1 MLFSKRRKPSD
12 LSGLSVDAQLD
23 ITLARESMYRQL
35 SDDFLGWLK
44 DFALDEEDI
53 DSASFYATLDIL
65 RARLH
70 ELNDSPRPQSVETQ
84 TAFIPAFI
92 TRQRRHLEE
101 RDTELRDV
109 VRVLTSAVIE
119 MNSRNDAYHSSLS
132 EQIENMTA
140 LSRLE
145 DIRKLRSGLIAELTQ
160 LRELQDTKQAAESS
174 SIQKLTSQ
182 VASLRTELELAQEES
197 RRDGLTGIY
206 NRRAFDAFLNG
217 QLDANGSRR
226 GQFALLML
234 DLDNFKAIN
243 DHFGHPLG
251 DRVLLALVEICRSV
265 IRSEDVFARFGGDE
279 FAIIFPGASA
289 RIATR
294 KGNEICKILESRTFT
309 VEETPD
315 RPETSLSLSVSI
327 GVTACKAG
335 DSAAGLLKRV
345 DTALYDAKRAG
356 KNCVRSA

>member
-1 MLFSKRRKPSD
+1 MLFSKRRKSSD
-12 LSGLSVDAQLD
+12 TSNLSTDAHLKVAQ
-23 ITLARESMYRQL
+23 ARQSKYRQL
-35 SDDFLGWLK
+35 SEDFLGWLK

-53 DSASFYATLDIL
+53 DSASFYAALEIL
-65 RARLH
+65 RARLQ
-70 ELNDSPRPQSVETQ
+70 ELNDSTRPQSVETH

-92 TRQRRHLEE
+92 ARQRRHLEE
-101 RDTELRDV
+101 RDTELREV
-109 VRVLTSAVIE
+109 VQVLTSAVIA
-119 MNSRNDAYHSSLS
+119 MNSRNDAYDSSLS

-160 LRELQDTKQAAESS
+160 LRELQEKKQAAESS

-197 RRDGLTGIY
+197 RRDGLTDIY
-206 NRRAFDAFLNG
+206 NRRAFDAFLDG
-217 QLDANGSRR
+217 QLDTNGSRR
-226 GQFALLML
+226 SQFALLML

-243 DHFGHPLG
+243 DNFGHLLG
-251 DRVLLALVEICRSV
+251 DRVLLAVVEICRSV

-294 KGNEICKILESRTFT
+294 KGNEICKILKSRIFT
-309 VEETPD
+309 VEETPE
-315 RPETSLSLSVSI
+315 RPETSLVLSVSI

-335 DSAAGLLKRV
+335 DSRASLLKRV
-345 DTALYDAKRAG
+345 DTALYEAKRAG